1 MEYKAKRFV
10 EAIKKNFEKD
20 NIIFDSEL
28 FEEYTNNTLGFKRN
42 IIGVVFPKN
51 KWEVIKIVD
60 LANQFRVSLYPIS
73 RGKNTGYGDKTPI
86 KDNCFIV
93 DLSNMNKITEFDN
106 INGFVRVESG
116 VTQEQLYNFLKK
128 SKSNFWMD
136 VTGSFIDSS
145 IVGCSLDGGL
155 GHSPKGNR
163 RKIISDIEIVLGN
176 GRIFRTGEF
185 PGLGPDLA
193 GMFVQS
199 NFGIITSLKIEL
211 IPIPEYFESFVISIY
226 EDKNLESLID
236 SINKLKNSG
245 TINSTVHLANAMRTL
260 VTINKFPKGY
270 SKNQILTNEDAID
283 IINNP
288 LIKIGYWNALG
299 GLYGTKK
306 EVKLKKKIIKKN
318 LMSIGKVRY
327 FSDKKINLLRW
338 IVNLL
343 PDKESNILK
352 KRVESLKHFHGFLK
366 GEPNNEPT
374 RNIYWRET
382 NKQNLG
388 LLMFCPVIKSDG
400 KEVRKVLDIS
410 ERIYKKYRFEMPL
423 TLNFADSGKL
433 IGVFSIHFNKE
444 ILDENKKALDLY
456 NQLSSILE
464 SSGIYRYRTNIINS
478 SLIKYKYGK
487 EEVLKS
493 IKKTLDPNNI
503 ISPGRY
509 GI

>member
-163 RKIISDIEIVLGN
+163 RKIISDIEIVKKTSYSYPEHFMGILKSKLVTRDRKLERTRKSEKEYHTFNIDNPASNFPPPTLGLSLFKYLLLDKFLSPLFTPFLNLGN
-176 GRIFRTGEF
+176 NG
-185 PGLGPDLA
+185 
-193 GMFVQS
+193 
-199 NFGIITSLKIEL
+199 
-211 IPIPEYFESFVISIY
+211 
-226 EDKNLESLID
+226 
-236 SINKLKNSG
+236 
-245 TINSTVHLANAMRTL
+245 
-260 VTINKFPKGY
+260 
-270 SKNQILTNEDAID
+270 
-283 IINNP
+283 
-288 LIKIGYWNALG
+288 
-299 GLYGTKK
+299 
-306 EVKLKKKIIKKN
+306 
-318 LMSIGKVRY
+318 
-327 FSDKKINLLRW
+327 
-338 IVNLL
+338 
-343 PDKESNILK
+343 
-352 KRVESLKHFHGFLK
+352 
-366 GEPNNEPT
+366 
-374 RNIYWRET
+374 
-382 NKQNLG
+382 
-388 LLMFCPVIKSDG
+388 
-400 KEVRKVLDIS
+400 
-410 ERIYKKYRFEMPL
+410 
-423 TLNFADSGKL
+423 
-433 IGVFSIHFNKE
+433 
-444 ILDENKKALDLY
+444 
-456 NQLSSILE
+456 SILE
-464 SSGIYRYRTNIINS
+464 LY
-478 SLIKYKYGK
+478 
-487 EEVLKS
+487 
-493 IKKTLDPNNI
+493 IKKK
-503 ISPGRY
+503 
-509 GI
+509 